1 MSAPV
6 PANESRRLVILRSL
20 GVMGTPSEQL
30 FDDFARLAAI
40 ACDTPVAVVTFIDEQ
55 RVWFKAKIGLE
66 VDEIPRQGSFCSH
79 AILQADVL
87 TVLDP
92 ISDEKFTSNFQV
104 TDLGVR
110 FYAGIPLTIDHHAV
124 GVLAVM
130 DRVPHLMT
138 SEQSDSLRILAR
150 RLVRELERRRSKET
164 QAPTLRLQL
173 LQPPARSIT
182 ILIVEDNDNLRNLLQ
197 RTLEGVGF
205 SVLPAND
212 GAVALDMC
220 QQHGGTIDL
229 MVSDIVMPRLN
240 GLQLAEQLRLSRPEI
255 KFLFITGFADEFPAL
270 RELIKSG
277 ATILEKPFLPS
288 ELLCRVE
295 DMLNP
300 GQAAS
305 DVKDLICLTSEQQ
318 GFQNRS
324 AL

>member
-1 MSAPV
+1 V
-6 PANESRRLVILRSL
+6 
-20 GVMGTPSEQL
+20 GTPSEQL

-66 VDEIPRQGSFCSH
+66 VDEIPRQGSFCFH
-79 AILQADVL
+79 AILQGDVL
-87 TVLDP
+87 TVLDS
-92 ISDEKFTSNFQV
+92 ISDEKFTSKFQV
-104 TDLGVR
+104 ADLGVR

-124 GVLAVM
+124 GALAVM

-138 SEQSDSLRILAR
+138 SEQSESLRILAR
-150 RLVRELERRRSKET
+150 RLVHELERRRSKET
-164 QAPTLRLQL
+164 QAPTPRLHL

-182 ILIVEDNDNLRNLLQ
+182 VLIVEDNDNLRNLLQ

-205 SVLPAND
+205 SVLSAND

-220 QQHGGTIDL
+220 QQHDGTIDL
-229 MVSDIVMPRLN
+229 LVSDVVMPRLN
-240 GLQLAEQLRLSRPEI
+240 GLQLSEQLRLSRPEI
-255 KFLFITGFADEFPAL
+255 KLLFITGFADEVPAL

-277 ATILEKPFLPS
+277 ATILEKPFLSS
-288 ELLCRVE
+288 ELLRKVE

-305 DVKDLICLTSEQQ
+305 DVTDLICLTSEQ